1 MQNTPS
7 APLRILMGPGP
18 SDVHPRVLAA
28 MARPTVGHLDPY
40 FGLLMEDTKDLL
52 RYAFK
57 TKNDVVLPVSAPASA
72 GMEMCF
78 VNLIEPGDAVIV
90 ASNGVFG
97 QRMKENVERIGGELI
112 HLDHPWGQPVD
123 PERVRAAFREH
134 KRVKLLAFVHAETST
149 GVRSDA
155 AALCAIAKEH
165 GALSIVD
172 AVTSLG
178 GIPVEVDAWGADAVY
193 SGSQK
198 CLSAPPGLSPIT
210 FSARAVEMIKARKT
224 KVQSWFLDLSLVLS
238 YWSGE
243 GARSYHHTA
252 PVNAIYG
259 LNQALRML
267 REEGLE
273 ASWRRHMHYH
283 KALRDGLIALGFSFL
298 VDEPYR
304 LPELNTVLLPDGV
317 DDAKTRRYLL
327 DKFGIEVGGGLGK
340 FAGKL
345 WRIGL
350 MGQSASRHNVT
361 VLLAAVEAAL
371 APIKGQAAFGRGTG
385 AAAEILN
392 APLR

>member
-1 MQNTPS
+1 MQDTLS

-40 FGLLMEDTKDLL
+40 FGFLMEETKQLL

-57 TKNDVVLPVSAPASA
+57 TSNEVAFAVSAPASA

-78 VNLIEPGDAVIV
+78 VNIIEPGDSVIV

-97 QRMKENVERIGGELI
+97 QRMKENVERCGGKLI
-112 HLDHPWGQPVD
+112 SIDHEWGEPVD
-123 PERVRAAFREH
+123 PERVRVAFRGHES
-134 KRVKLLAFVHAETST
+134 VKALAFVHAETST

-155 AALCAIAKEH
+155 SALCAIASEH

-172 AVTSLG
+172 TVTSLG
-178 GIPVEVDAWGADAVY
+178 GIPVEVEAWGADAVY

-210 FSARAVEMIKARKT
+210 FSERAVDAVKLRKT

-238 YWSGE
+238 YWGGSQS
-243 GARSYHHTA
+243 RSYHHTA

-259 LNQALRML
+259 LHEALRML

-273 ASWRRHMHYH
+273 VSWRRHAHYH
-283 KALRDGLIALGFSFL
+283 RALALGLEALGFRFL
-298 VDEPYR
+298 ADASVR
-304 LPELNTVLLPDGV
+304 LPELNAVLLPDGIE
-317 DDAKTRRYLL
+317 DAKTRNHLL
-327 DKFGIEVGGGLGK
+327 NEFGIEVGGGLGK

-350 MGQSASRHNVT
+350 MGQSASRRNVLA
-361 VLLAAVEAAL
+361 LLSAIEMAL
-371 APIKGQAAFGRGTG
+371 APFKGHQVFGRGTG
-385 AAAEILN
+385 ATAEVLN
-392 APLR
+392 TPMR